1 MIGIFDSGVGGLS
14 VWREI
19 HRLMPGESC
28 LYLSDGAFCPY
39 GPKDPALIRERAA
52 KISAYLIGRG
62 AVIIVVACNTA
73 TAAAIS
79 SLREKF
85 DIPFVG
91 MDPAIKP
98 AALHSKSGVV
108 GVLAT
113 AGTFRGPLY
122 LDTLARFAGDVRVV
136 EQVGEELVE
145 AIERG
150 VFDSPEI
157 DDLLH
162 RHIDGMI
169 NAGADHI
176 VLGCTHY
183 PFLEK
188 AIRRIAGPEI
198 VIVNPAPAV
207 AAQTMR
213 VLSQMREIFCG
224 NGESLFCS
232 TGDMTILK
240 MLVHSEIPDLDDS
253 FFTEV
258 VI

>member
-1 MIGIFDSGVGGLS
+1 M
-14 VWREI
+14 
-19 HRLMPGESC
+19 
-28 LYLSDGAFCPY
+28 
-39 GPKDPALIRERAA
+39 
-52 KISAYLIGRG
+52 
-62 AVIIVVACNTA
+62 
-73 TAAAIS
+73 
-79 SLREKF
+79 
-85 DIPFVG
+85 
-91 MDPAIKP
+91 
-98 AALHSKSGVV
+98 
-108 GVLAT
+108 
-113 AGTFRGPLY
+113 
-122 LDTLARFAGDVRVV
+122 
-136 EQVGEELVE
+136 
-145 AIERG
+145 IERG

-157 DDLLH
+157 DNLLH
-162 RHIDGMI
+162 HHIDGMVA
-169 NAGADHI
+169 AGADHI

-198 VIVNPAPAV
+198 VIVNPAPAI

>member
-28 LYLSDGAFCPY
+28 LYIADEAFCPY
-39 GPKDPALIRERAA
+39 GPKDPAFIRERSA
-52 KISAYLIGRG
+52 KISAYLIDRG
-62 AVIIVVACNTA
+62 AEIIVVACNTA
-73 TAAAIS
+73 TAAAVG

-85 DIPFVG
+85 DVPFVG
-91 MDPAIKP
+91 MEPAIKP

-113 AGTFRGPLY
+113 AGTFRGRLY

-136 EQVGEELVE
+136 EQVGEGLVE

-157 DDLLH
+157 NNLLH
-162 RHIDGMI
+162 HHIDGMVA
-169 NAGADHI
+169 AGADHI

-188 AIRRIAGPEI
+188 IISRIAGPEV

-213 VLSQMREIFCG
+213 VLSQLREIYG
-224 NGESLFCS
+224 GIGESVFYS
-232 TGDMTILK
+232 TGEMGVLK
-240 MLVHSEIPDLDDS
+240 MLVRREIPDLDDS

-258 VI
+258 LI

>member
-1 MIGIFDSGVGGLS
+1 M
-14 VWREI
+14 E
-19 HRLMPGESC
+19 
-28 LYLSDGAFCPY
+28 
-39 GPKDPALIRERAA
+39 
-52 KISAYLIGRG
+52 
-62 AVIIVVACNTA
+62 
-73 TAAAIS
+73 
-79 SLREKF
+79 
-85 DIPFVG
+85 
-91 MDPAIKP
+91 PAIKP

-113 AGTFRGPLY
+113 AGTFSGRLY

-136 EQVGEELVE
+136 EQVGEGLVE

-157 DDLLH
+157 NNLLH
-162 RHIDGMI
+162 HQIDGMVA
-169 NAGADHI
+169 AGADHI

-188 AIRRIAGPEI
+188 VISRIAGPEV

-213 VLSQMREIFCG
+213 VLSQMREISPG
-224 NGESLFCS
+224 NGESFFCS
-232 TGDMTILK
+232 TGDMTVLK
-240 MLVHSEIPDLDDS
+240 MLVRCEIPDLDDL

>member
-19 HRLMPGESC
+19 YRLMPGESC
-28 LYLSDGAFCPY
+28 LYFADGAFCPY
-39 GPKDPALIRERAA
+39 GSKDPAFIKERSA
-52 KISAYLIGRG
+52 KISAYLIDRG
-62 AVIIVVACNTA
+62 AEIVVVACNTA

-85 DIPFVG
+85 EVPFVG
-91 MDPAIKP
+91 MEPAIKP

-136 EQVGEELVE
+136 EQVGEGLVE
-145 AIERG
+145 MIERG
-150 VFDSPEI
+150 VFDSSEI

-162 RHIDGMI
+162 HHIDGMVA
-169 NAGADHI
+169 AGADHI

-183 PFLEK
+183 PFLEE
-188 AIRRIAGPEI
+188 AIRRIAGPDV

-213 VLSQMREIFCG
+213 VLSQRRKISCG
-224 NGESLFCS
+224 IGESVFCS
-232 TGDMTILK
+232 TGDMAVLK
-240 MLVHSEIPDLDDS
+240 MLVRREIPDLPDS
-253 FFTEV
+253 HFAE
-258 VI
+258 ILI